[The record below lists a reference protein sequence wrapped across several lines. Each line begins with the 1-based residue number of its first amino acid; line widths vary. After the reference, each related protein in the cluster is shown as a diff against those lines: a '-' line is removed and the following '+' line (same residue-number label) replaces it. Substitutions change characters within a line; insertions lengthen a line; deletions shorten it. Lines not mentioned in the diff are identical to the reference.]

1 MPATPKILPR
11 PVIAGFFVLGILSS
25 VAFRAILLLQKFSP
39 HLVRPVWYFG
49 VIGYMLFFMYR
60 FAISTRRKRAI
71 EQAQIIQKLRS
82 AATLSEEDRQAAL
95 YLLSSVQ
102 KSPEDWNYL
111 AIFVLSI
118 VAIALDFLLPGK

>member
-1 MPATPKILPR
+1 MCAAPKILPR
-11 PVIAGFFVLGILSS
+11 PVIIGFFVLGLLSS
-25 VAFRAILLLQKFSP
+25 VAFRAIILLQKFSP
-39 HLVRPVWYFG
+39 QLVRAVWYFG

-60 FAISTRRKRAI
+60 YRISVRRKRSIA
-71 EQAQIIQKLRS
+71 ESQIIEKLQS
-82 AATLSEEDRQAAL
+82 AAALSDEDRQAAL

-118 VAIALDFLLPGK
+118 IAI